1 MTALA
6 LIPVITGTTAVMG
19 IIPIFGLSLNAPS
32 LIAAMVVLGLCIDYG
47 IFMVYTCSRNLK
59 TGTRMAVS
67 LSAITTLIGAGVLLF
82 ADHPVLFSIGATIVS
97 GVLFGYISSIIVIPS
112 FYRLWLKNTN

>member
-1 MTALA
+1 MTLLA
-6 LIPVITGTTAVMG
+6 LIPVITGITVVMG
-19 IIPIFGLSLNAPS
+19 IIPVLDLSLNAPC

-47 IFMVYTCSRNLK
+47 IFMVYTCHRNLK

-82 ADHPVLFSIGATIVS
+82 AKHPVLFSIGTTLVA
-97 GVLFGYISSIIVIPS
+97 GVLSGYIASIIVIPS
-112 FYRLWLKNTN
+112 FYRLWQKNTN